1 MIAIRMSGSCNR
13 LSGDDWY
20 AALLQAALL
29 LPFSVCAVMC
39 ELPLY
44 ITIARKAFWL
54 RYLIPHR

>member
-29 LPFSVCAVMC
+29 KAALLLPFSVCAVMC

-44 ITIARKAFWL
+44 ITIARKAFWI
-54 RYLIPHR
+54 R